1 MQTEQIPSDVK
12 SMIIFLLDGEA
23 TSGETRPELIKEN
36 IKANNTKEVPI
47 FSGGFGRDD
56 DFELIKDISLES
68 NAFSKRI
75 YEGSDAALQLEDF
88 FEQISSPLLSDTK
101 FKYVGDFVQNSSTSN
116 KSQKT
121 FFRGGEFITVGKLKQ
136 PIDNQVM
143 KVEVEGVIEFAET
156 HSYASSRL

>member
-1 MQTEQIPSDVK
+1 M
-12 SMIIFLLDGEA
+12 
-23 TSGETRPELIKEN
+23 
-36 IKANNTKEVPI
+36 
-47 FSGGFGRDD
+47 
-56 DFELIKDISLES
+56 
-68 NAFSKRI
+68 
-75 YEGSDAALQLEDF
+75 QLEDF

-116 KSQKT
+116 KSLKA